1 MTIHDMLKQVG
12 LFSSGTYRREGQ
24 LSVLEIPLPG
34 GRKQAIFGKVDTV
47 RGERVGLLY
56 TAIGP
61 LTSGVDPIRLLE
73 INAGLRYSRISIL
86 RGRDI
91 VLIGTFELDETSIR
105 ECAPMLQEMAAIA
118 DELERLYFET
128 DES

>member
-1 MTIHDMLKQVG
+1 MTVHSMLQQVG
-12 LFSSGTYRREGQ
+12 LFSSGKYRREGD
-24 LSVLEIPLPG
+24 LSILEIPLPG
-34 GRKQAIFGKVDTV
+34 GRKQSIYGKVDIV

-56 TAIGP
+56 TNIGA
-61 LTSGVDPIRLLE
+61 LTKSVDLVRLLE
-73 INAGLRYSRISIL
+73 INAGLRYSRIAVL
-86 RGRDI
+86 HATDI

-105 ECAPMLQEMAAIA
+105 ECAPILQEMAAIA